1 MSGGGPDVGH
11 SLQQGGGDEL
21 GGSSVGRTGKGEKKK
36 EKLHSDKG
44 QAEVDET
51 LLRHNPW

>member
-1 MSGGGPDVGH
+1 MGH